1 MTASGEDPHGSSSIA
16 GLALSP
22 GDARPIR
29 VMHVIAGLELGGAEM
44 MLYKLL
50 RASDRDR
57 FQPSVISLS
66 DLGPLAPRIADL
78 GIPVSAL
85 QMTRGRL
92 EPRPLGRLA
101 RRLAARRPHVV
112 QTWMYHA
119 DLLGGAMA
127 RATGRAKVVWGLRG
141 SVDPRLSKRSSRM
154 TARACT
160 YTSRWLPDRVVSCS
174 ERLAEMHVELGYDPA
189 RMLVIP
195 NGFDLTRFS
204 PDPELRAHNRRAL
217 GVGVDGCIGDHS
229 HVGDPGVGGFPGVE
243 GLGAGGSP
251 AIEDSLSSAV
261 AEAQLL
267 VGHVGRFDPQKD
279 HRSFLRAAGE
289 LARARVDVRFVMCGP
304 GVDAQNRELARQ
316 IAELGIGERCS
327 LLGPVADPSGL
338 LNALDVLVCSS
349 AYGEGFPNV
358 LGEAMACGVPCVT
371 TDVGDAAMIVAD
383 TGRVV
388 ATGDWRAL
396 AREVGA
402 LLELDPAARAEL
414 GARARARVQRNFSLP
429 GVARR
434 FEELYVELCS

>member
-1 MTASGEDPHGSSSIA
+1 M
-16 GLALSP
+16 
-22 GDARPIR
+22 IR
-29 VMHVIAGLELGGAEM
+29 VTHVIAGLELGGAEM

-50 RASDRDR
+50 SATDRGR
-57 FQPSVISLS
+57 FDPSVISLS

-85 QMTRGRL
+85 RMTRGRL

-101 RRLAARRPHVV
+101 RGLVARRPHVV
-112 QTWMYHA
+112 HTWMYHA

-154 TARACT
+154 VARACT
-160 YTSRWLPDRVVSCS
+160 YASAWVPDRVVSCS
-174 ERLAEMHVELGYDPA
+174 ERLAEMHVALGYDPE
-189 RMLVIP
+189 RMMVIP
-195 NGFDLTRFS
+195 NGFDLARFS
-204 PDPELRAHNRRAL
+204 PDPALRVQSRRLLGMEAHGQSQR
-217 GVGVDGCIGDHS
+217 
-229 HVGDPGVGGFPGVE
+229 
-243 GLGAGGSP
+243 SP
-251 AIEDSLSSAV
+251 DTDE
-261 AEAQLL
+261 QLL
-267 VGHVGRFDPQKD
+267 VGLVGRYDPQKD
-279 HRSFLRAAGE
+279 HRTFLRAAGE
-289 LARARVDVRFVMCGP
+289 LARARADVRFVMCGP
-304 GVDAQNRELARQ
+304 GVDSENGELAGQ
-316 IAELGIGERCS
+316 IAELGLGERCR
-327 LLGPVADPSGL
+327 LLGPVADPRGV

-388 ATGDWRAL
+388 AVGDWRAL
-396 AREVGA
+396 AREVDG
-402 LLELDPAARAEL
+402 LLELDGAARAEL
-414 GARARARVQRNFSLP
+414 GGRARARVQRNFSLP